1 MGKITGKEGLVFQG
15 PARVFDCEEDML
27 AALSENPDSM
37 KARPRARQ
45 HRRLLQARVG
55 LMRASPAGDFSIVC
69 SSMCLSS

>member
-37 KARPRARQ
+37 KARLSARQ
-45 HRRLLQARVG
+45 RRRLLHACVF
-55 LMRASPAGDFSIVC
+55 LMCAAHIGPPCVIYA
-69 SSMCLSS
+69 